1 MNLFLSDLIHLTFSR
16 IDLFP
21 WLETFFFK
29 NQNQSFQIDKAVL
42 ECIF

>member
-16 IDLFP
+16 IDLFHG
-21 WLETFFFK
+21 WRHLFF